1 MGLQQH
7 REQGQGRSLNF
18 AVVTVSDTRR
28 GDQDTGGAYLVEALE
43 AAGHR
48 VVQRAWVSDDGAQ
61 ILEQARACVQQEEVQ
76 VVLFTGGTGLALRDV
91 TADVL
96 GEFFDSSIPG
106 FGELFRQLS
115 YQEIGPATIL
125 SRACAGVSA
134 RKLVCALPGSPKA
147 LRLAMEKIL
156 LPECGHIVAQL
167 QG

>member
-1 MGLQQH
+1 MGLELH
-7 REQGQGRSLNF
+7 RKQGEGSLSF

-48 VVQRAWVSDDGAQ
+48 VAERAWVSDDRAE
-61 ILEQARACVQQEEVQ
+61 ILAQARASVERPEVQ
-76 VVLFTGGTGLALRDV
+76 AVLFTGGTGLAARDV
-91 TADVL
+91 TADTLMGFV
-96 GEFFDSSIPG
+96 DSTIPG

-125 SRACAGVSA
+125 SRACAGVSQ

-167 QG
+167 EA

>member
-1 MGLQQH
+1 MGLLQH
-7 REQGQGRSLNF
+7 KKDGEGALNF

-48 VVQRAWVSDDGAQ
+48 IVRREWVKDDRQ
-61 ILEQARACVQQEEVQ
+61 EIRTQAKSSVKQVDVQ
-76 VVLFTGGTGLALRDV
+76 VVLFTGGTGLAARDV
-91 TADVL
+91 TAEVI
-96 GEFFDSSIPG
+96 GEIVDAPIPG

-115 YQEIGPATIL
+115 YEEIGPATIL
-125 SRACAGVSA
+125 SRACAGVRS

-167 QG
+167 RG

>member
-1 MGLQQH
+1 MGLELH
-7 REQGQGRSLNF
+7 RKQGEGSLNF
-18 AVVTVSDTRR
+18 AVITVSDTRR
-28 GDQDTGGAYLVEALE
+28 GEQDTGGAYLVEALE

-48 VVQRAWVSDDGAQ
+48 VAERAWVSDDREE
-61 ILEQARACVQQEEVQ
+61 ILGQVRASVGRDDVQA
-76 VVLFTGGTGLALRDV
+76 VLFTGGTGLAARDV
-91 TADVL
+91 TADTL
-96 GEFFDSSIPG
+96 TEFMDSTIPG

-147 LRLAMEKIL
+147 LKLAMEKIL

-167 QG
+167 EG